1 MRKLKVRRFAKSLG
15 IVLPRNIVS
24 RLQTSEG
31 DYLLQIEAFDSGYQ
45 LTPRDPAWEKK
56 TKKSEEILGRYR
68 NALRALA
75 SAK

>member
-1 MRKLKVRRFAKSLG
+1 MRKLMVRRFAKSLG

-24 RLQTSEG
+24 RLQRSEG

-45 LTPRDPAWEKK
+45 LTQRDPALEKK
-56 TKKSEEILGRYR
+56 TKKSKEILGRYR